1 MFRQIYMFRNLKD
14 NILRFIEVKSGQ
26 LHSWAW
32 DQRWKERDPDEWTK
46 GYREWKKTKC
56 PHN

>member
-1 MFRQIYMFRNLKD
+1 MFRNIKD

-26 LHSWAW
+26 LHNWAW
-32 DQRWKERDPDEWTK
+32 DQRFKYKDPDEWIREYK
-46 GYREWKKTKC
+46 EWKKTKC